1 MTTVEPLRDGELGEV
16 AVELDLRDLV
26 SKVKVVDE
34 EDGGDEVIELLVGD
48 GESAV
53 AFTSSWTTKLEEAA
67 DHAERVGNDLHHLAV
82 VLRERAERR
91 RRAAPAVEMPP
102 MGTTP
107 ER

>member
-16 AVELDLRDLV
+16 GIELDLRDLV
-26 SKVKVVDE
+26 SKVKVVAE

-53 AFTSSWTTKLEEAA
+53 VFTSSWTTKLDEAA
-67 DHAERVGNDLHHLAV
+67 ERAEHVGNDFHHVAV
-82 VLRERAERR
+82 VLRERAERL

-107 ER
+107 VR